1 MPLYPSSML
10 DDQFNTLSESLKV
23 LQESMKELQAKN
35 KCMLSSIC
43 HVRSLLQ
50 EEMRLYSTFTDTP
63 EISDDKTITSV
74 LESACDDNDTE
85 IADTVKSHLDSQLPI
100 HDVGYTIQKTMS
112 PSVLFS
118 ASIDTTELEFSRLSF
133 SVKELT
139 FPVKGYGHKLD
150 MEFDCK
156 VFDIMRKRDI
166 FAEFLGP
173 HTTIGSLGLHI
184 CDWFDTGQAFGA
196 CVDKVHSGV
205 HSLNRVLLFGC
216 SNGFPLLS
224 VDDTSDV
231 GEVSSLTTAHKVFV
245 DMLDKY
251 EYAYSFNLDSTRPY
265 IESESDILIMDR
277 ITLVHMIK
285 CLQLPFDPGVYV
297 THEVI
302 FLYDMCNDIRSLM
315 HIEYP
320 CITANHVVGVVSSG
334 ALEKYIDAY
343 DFIQYF
349 YFCNFNLSWQPC
361 TIVASSHGDN
371 NCIVLGLLEQLNTI
385 GDVPVDLWSKSDVA
399 IIRTTGG
406 LQSGNW
412 PGLILFS
419 ADQVLHIFVTNQYA
433 RTVFGR
439 LGNPEWSC
447 SNDINQRAG
456 VIFVCDV
463 LNDDPQSEKWYIS
476 VFGPAP
482 LTGLNHLQLSNGHSI
497 VEWVDDCSVVI
508 LWIIFAS
515 CIRLFYG
522 LMSLRYSVTTILN
535 RSSHIFSDAKF
546 SLTPDRFE
554 QFNLKLQICK
564 FDHCWIQDGMMLEV
578 LVKMAVLF
586 KNIVPE
592 VERAKDFLGEQNKKA
607 PIPYLRKQMPY
618 EQQVDQLE
626 NFHLPLRDQMLLL
639 EGANT
644 TSNTIIDALGTT
656 TAAREVMQ
664 KALPIEDIDKIIVAI
679 SELMEII
686 KMLHKA
692 FSSHVCAAADF
703 VDSELRAANNKKE
716 GTHNIL
722 KIMLAGYCPKIAQY
736 VFYELLGKGNSPSA
750 FTFSQVIQAKYV
762 VNEVDSASSLLRD
775 MTKLG
780 CVPNALSHH
789 CRALTPPQSANALVH
804 EFISENL
811 LTFCSTMLDLLLVG
825 VAPNRLKMWSCS
837 QYKIKC
843 LLDVFEIGKRYI
855 VLVTFLE
862 KLSLNE
868 CKLLEVGFVGAGRIW
883 FKLVEKVVVPG
894 SAFRTTEILQVPV
907 PSFHNILVEL
917 DPTIRNA
924 LRSKLHKVFN
934 VGSLVLPS
942 SSLKQLFDV
951 NLVRHGCILWFKKQN
966 DGSLLQV
973 ALDNEVFKEFLWVVN
988 TYKEEHDNTVVSL

>member
-1 MPLYPSSML
+1 MITLIIVRAARI
-10 DDQFNTLSESLKV
+10 DDG
-23 LQESMKELQAKN
+23 A
-35 KCMLSSIC
+35 I
-43 HVRSLLQ
+43 
-50 EEMRLYSTFTDTP
+50 TFTDTP
-63 EISDDKTITSV
+63 EISNDKTITPV

-85 IADTVKSHLDSQLPI
+85 IADTVKSHLDSQLPL
-100 HDVGYTIQKTMS
+100 HDVGYTIQKTIS

-139 FPVKGYGHKLD
+139 FPLKGYGHKLD

-173 HTTIGSLGLHI
+173 HTAIGSLGLHI
-184 CDWFDTGQAFGA
+184 CDWFDTRQAFGA
-196 CVDKVHSGV
+196 CFDKVNS
-205 HSLNRVLLFGC
+205 
-216 SNGFPLLS
+216 
-224 VDDTSDV
+224 

-245 DMLDKY
+245 DMLDRY
-251 EYAYSFNLDSTRPY
+251 EYAYSFNLDLTRPY

-285 CLQLPFDPGVYV
+285 CLQLPSDPGVYV

-302 FLYDMCNDIRSLM
+302 FLCDMCNDIRNLL
-315 HIEYP
+315 HIEYH

-349 YFCNFNLSWQPC
+349 YFCNFNLSWQPY

-385 GDVPVDLWSKSDVA
+385 GDVPVDLWYKSDIS
-399 IIRTTGG
+399 IIRTTGV

-419 ADQVLHIFVTNQYA
+419 ADPVLHIFVTNQYA
-433 RTVFGR
+433 RTVFR
-439 LGNPEWSC
+439 CLGNPKWSC
-447 SNDINQRAG
+447 NNDINQRAG
-456 VIFVCDV
+456 VMFVCDV
-463 LNDDPQSEKWYIS
+463 LNDDPQCEKWYIS

-482 LTGLNHLQLSNGHSI
+482 PTG
-497 VEWVDDCSVVI
+497 
-508 LWIIFAS
+508 
-515 CIRLFYG
+515 
-522 LMSLRYSVTTILN
+522 YSVTTILK

-554 QFNLKLQICK
+554 QFNLKLQIHK
-564 FDHCWIQDGMMLEV
+564 FDQCWIQDGMMLEL
-578 LVKMAVLF
+578 LVKIVVLF
-586 KNIVPE
+586 KNIAPE

-607 PIPYLRKQMPY
+607 PIPYLCKQMPY

-644 TSNTIIDALGTT
+644 TSNTIINALGTT
-656 TAAREVMQ
+656 TAAREVTQ

-679 SELMEII
+679 SELMEIM
-686 KMLHKA
+686 KMPFKA
-692 FSSHVCAAADF
+692 FSSHVCEAVDF
-703 VDSELRAANNKKE
+703 VDS
-716 GTHNIL
+716 
-722 KIMLAGYCPKIAQY
+722 
-736 VFYELLGKGNSPSA
+736 KGNSPSA
-750 FTFSQVIQAKYV
+750 FTFVQVIQAKYV
-762 VNEVDSASSLLRD
+762 VNEVDSASSLLRY

-789 CRALTPPQSANALVH
+789 CRALTPPQSANGLVH

-811 LTFCSTMLDLLLVG
+811 LTSCSTMLDLLLVG
-825 VAPNRLKMWSCS
+825 GAPNRLKMWSCS

-855 VLVTFLE
+855 VLVTSLE

-883 FKLVEKVVVPG
+883 FKLVVKVVVPG
-894 SAFRTTEILQVPV
+894 SAFRTIEILQVPI

-917 DPTIRNA
+917 DPTILNA

-934 VGSLVLPS
+934 VGPLVLPS

-973 ALDNEVFKEFLWVVN
+973 AWDNEVFTEFLWVVN
-988 TYKEEHDNTVVSL
+988 TYNEEHDNTVVSL

>member
-10 DDQFNTLSESLKV
+10 DDQFNTLSESMKV
-23 LQESMKELQAKN
+23 LQESMKELQANN
-35 KCMLSSIC
+35 KCMPSSIC

-50 EEMRLYSTFTDTP
+50 EEMRLDSTLTDTP
-63 EISDDKTITSV
+63 EISDDKTTTSV

-85 IADTVKSHLDSQLPI
+85 IADTVKSHLDSQLPL
-100 HDVGYTIQKTMS
+100 HDVGYTIQKTIS

-196 CVDKVHSGV
+196 CFDKVNSGV

-245 DMLDKY
+245 DMLDRY

-285 CLQLPFDPGVYV
+285 CLQLPFDPGVSV

-302 FLYDMCNDIRSLM
+302 FLCDMYNDIRSLM

-343 DFIQYF
+343 DVIQYF
-349 YFCNFNLSWQPC
+349 YFCNFNLSWQPY

-371 NCIVLGLLEQLNTI
+371 NCIVLGLLEQLNII
-385 GDVPVDLWSKSDVA
+385 GDVPVDLWYKSDVA
-399 IIRTTGG
+399 IIQTTGV
-406 LQSGNW
+406 LQSGNF

-419 ADQVLHIFVTNQYA
+419 ADPVLHIFVTNQYA

-447 SNDINQRAG
+447 SNDINQRGG

-482 LTGLNHLQLSNGHSI
+482 PTGLNHLQLSNGHSI

-522 LMSLRYSVTTILN
+522 LMSLGYSVTTILK

-554 QFNLKLQICK
+554 QVNLKLQIGK

-578 LVKMAVLF
+578 LVKIAVLF
-586 KNIVPE
+586 KNIAPE

-639 EGANT
+639 EE
-644 TSNTIIDALGTT
+644 GT
-656 TAAREVMQ
+656 A
-664 KALPIEDIDKIIVAI
+664 IEDIDKIIVAI
-679 SELMEII
+679 SELMEIM

-703 VDSELRAANNKKE
+703 VDSELRAVNNKKE
-716 GTHNIL
+716 GTL
-722 KIMLAGYCPKIAQY
+722 
-736 VFYELLGKGNSPSA
+736 
-750 FTFSQVIQAKYV
+750 
-762 VNEVDSASSLLRD
+762 NEADSASSLLRD

-789 CRALTPPQSANALVH
+789 CRALTPPQSANGLIH
-804 EFISENL
+804 EFISKNL
-811 LTFCSTMLDLLLVG
+811 LTSCSTMLDLLLVG
-825 VAPNRLKMWSCS
+825 APNRLKMWSCS

-843 LLDVFEIGKRYI
+843 LSDVFEIGKRYI
-855 VLVTFLE
+855 VLVTSLE

-894 SAFRTTEILQVPV
+894 GAFRTTEILQVPV
-907 PSFHNILVEL
+907 PSFDNILVEL
-917 DPTIRNA
+917 DPTILNA

-934 VGSLVLPS
+934 VGPLVLPS

-973 ALDNEVFKEFLWVVN
+973 AWDNEVFKEFLWVVN
-988 TYKEEHDNTVVSL
+988 TYKEEHDNTVINLEPPSILPFYFYFFPWKDWLLV

>member
-10 DDQFNTLSESLKV
+10 DDQFNALSESLKV

-50 EEMRLYSTFTDTP
+50 EQMRLDSTFIDTP

-74 LESACDDNDTE
+74 LESTCDDNDTE

-100 HDVGYTIQKTMS
+100 YDVGYTIQKTMS

-118 ASIDTTELEFSRLSF
+118 ASIDTTELGFYRLSF
-133 SVKELT
+133 SVKELN

-156 VFDIMRKRDI
+156 VFDIMWKRDI
-166 FAEFLGP
+166 FAKFLGP

-184 CDWFDTGQAFGA
+184 CNWFDTGQAFGA
-196 CVDKVHSGV
+196 CFDKVHSGV
-205 HSLNRVLLFGC
+205 HSLIQVLLFGC

-297 THEVI
+297 TYEVI

-334 ALEKYIDAY
+334 ALKKYIDAY

-371 NCIVLGLLEQLNTI
+371 NCIVLELSEQLNTI

-412 PGLILFS
+412 LGLILFS

-439 LGNPEWSC
+439 LGNPEWFC

-463 LNDDPQSEKWYIS
+463 LNDDPQSEKWYIG
-476 VFGPAP
+476 VFGLAP

-535 RSSHIFSDAKF
+535 RSSHIFSDANF
-546 SLTPDRFE
+546 SLTPDQFE
-554 QFNLKLQICK
+554 QFNLKLQIRK
-564 FDHCWIQDGMMLEV
+564 FDHCWIQDGMML
-578 LVKMAVLF
+578 
-586 KNIVPE
+586 E

-607 PIPYLRKQMPY
+607 QIPYLRKQMPY

-656 TAAREVMQ
+656 TAARKVMQ

-679 SELMEII
+679 SELMEIM

-703 VDSELRAANNKKE
+703 VDSELRVANNKKE

-722 KIMLAGYCPKIAQY
+722 KIMLVGYCPKIAQY
-736 VFYELLGKGNSPSA
+736 VFYELLGKVNSPSA

-811 LTFCSTMLDLLLVG
+811 LTFCSTMLDLLLV
-825 VAPNRLKMWSCS
+825 
-837 QYKIKC
+837 
-843 LLDVFEIGKRYI
+843 
-855 VLVTFLE
+855 E

-907 PSFHNILVEL
+907 PSFHNTLVEL
-917 DPTIRNA
+917 DPTILNA

-934 VGSLVLPS
+934 VGSLVLLS

-973 ALDNEVFKEFLWVVN
+973 ALNNEVFKEFLWVVN
-988 TYKEEHDNTVVSL
+988 TYKEEHDNIVVSL